1 VTLGISDTQHNN
13 ALPCAERPY
22 AECRILFTIMLS
34 VIMLYVVM
42 LSVIMLNIVMLRIIM
57 LNIVMLSVVAPPA
70 TRFEVT
76 VETNTL
82 AYFGTEEFTFPK
94 VLLNLPKS

>member
-42 LSVIMLNIVMLRIIM
+42 LSVNMLNVVMM
-57 LNIVMLSVVAPPA
+57 SVVAPSA

-76 VETNTL
+76 VETNSL
-82 AYFGTEEFTFPK
+82 AYFGTEEFTAPN